1 MGQFMK
7 LFDIFIDS
15 LKPDFKGQDEKVNS
29 LKADSVPSEMSITE
43 NIFTNATTDSTG
55 ISVEPSI
62 NSSLQEK
69 VAKFIQSGELDAAAG
84 TFVN

>member
-1 MGQFMK
+1 MK

-15 LKPDFKGQDEKVNS
+15 LKTDFKGQDEKVN
-29 LKADSVPSEMSITE
+29 KADSVPREMPISE
-43 NIFTNATTDSTG
+43 NIFSNATTDSTG

-62 NSSLQEK
+62 NSSLREK
-69 VAKFIQSGELDAAAG
+69 VAKFIESGELDTVAG